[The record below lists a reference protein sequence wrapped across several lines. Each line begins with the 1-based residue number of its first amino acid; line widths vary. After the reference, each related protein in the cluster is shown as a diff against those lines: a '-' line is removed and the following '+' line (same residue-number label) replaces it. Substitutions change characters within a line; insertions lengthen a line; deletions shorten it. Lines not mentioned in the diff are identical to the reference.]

1 MRSIAWIFTCHKLYI
16 VFRLKIVGSGNQELE
31 MAAVTAE
38 GANTRDGTK
47 LLSEEQGRTDSPA
60 AAKVV
65 GKKKYRSRSAS
76 ASSQD
81 SYSSSGSYSGTW
93 HQTFK
98 SLFQVILHGNIQ
110 RYPRNL
116 NLIKN
121 LEDFSNLINVYF
133 CFSIAFFKREMRKSL
148 SQRNRKWKKN
158 V

>member
-1 MRSIAWIFTCHKLYI
+1 MLEYLPVINYI

-81 SYSSSGSYSGTW
+81 SYSSSGSYSGT
-93 HQTFK
+93 
-98 SLFQVILHGNIQ
+98 
-110 RYPRNL
+110 
-116 NLIKN
+116 
-121 LEDFSNLINVYF
+121 
-133 CFSIAFFKREMRKSL
+133 
-148 SQRNRKWKKN
+148 
-158 V
+158 